1 MHTTP
6 KRIPDRYLHHLQER
20 GLDAPKEQIPELL
33 RGARVEARQQ
43 GHNTLIMLLFPQL
56 VTIKHRGV
64 TWQTSELEL
73 ERNPHTIDSG
83 ASART
88 GTHHTTL
95 FRNPIPGP
103 TRARAWAKALHLDPS
118 LWRT

>member
-33 RGARVEARQQ
+33 QGARVEARQQ
-43 GHNTLIMLLFPQL
+43 GQDTLIMLVFRQP
-56 VTIKHRGV
+56 VTINRRGI
-64 TWQTSELEL
+64 TRYANELEL
-73 ERNPHTIDSG
+73 ERNPHTLDSG